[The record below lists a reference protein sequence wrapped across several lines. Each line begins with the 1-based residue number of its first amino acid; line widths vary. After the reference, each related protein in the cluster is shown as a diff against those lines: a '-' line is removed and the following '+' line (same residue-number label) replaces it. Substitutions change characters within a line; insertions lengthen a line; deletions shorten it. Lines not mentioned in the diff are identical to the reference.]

1 MPIWMKSSLEQV
13 AAEAMSM
20 SLADRSTLTRIL
32 LETLGPESESNAAE
46 IEQAWD
52 AEIEKRVDEILSG
65 KVKTIPADE
74 VFARIRAKFG

>member
-1 MPIWMKSSLEQV
+1 
-13 AAEAMSM
+13 MSM
-20 SLADRSTLTRIL
+20 SLADRSTLTRIQ

-52 AEIEKRVDEILSG
+52 VEIERRVDEILSG
-65 KVKTIPADE
+65 KVKTRQADE

>member
-1 MPIWMKSSLEQV
+1 MKSSLEQV

>member
-1 MPIWMKSSLEQV
+1 
-13 AAEAMSM
+13 MSM

>member
-1 MPIWMKSSLEQV
+1 MKSSLEQV

-20 SLADRSTLTRIL
+20 SLADRSTLTRIQ

-52 AEIEKRVDEILSG
+52 AEIERRVDEILSG
-65 KVKTIPADE
+65 KVKSTPAYE